1 MKAILI
7 ISSFVVVN
15 SVYGASVKN
24 LNALNKKSL
33 YSDSFKSVQNDFKE
47 YSNIYQYCR
56 ADYLDF
62 NTYKPLENSELIS
75 VQAIFRHGDRAPTYF
90 NVDDGNTW
98 SLCDKTSLAKQ
109 LRPMTT
115 IQLDDASIDIT
126 KGQVLQIPYNPVC
139 IAGELTQKGAID
151 SIDLGKSMR
160 EVYVKKLGFLK
171 PDLQNASQLK
181 VRTSNSMR
189 ARQTANYVL
198 SGLYPFTGNGDD
210 VVVNSFYL
218 PAATDNIFDN
228 LSACPK
234 SRVLYNKMAESDDF
248 QEYLGMNKDYI
259 DIMNPMIAAN
269 KSTLAFTS
277 SRAYYLDS
285 IQGRKCHGL
294 PYACNKVGKCVN
306 DDMYNTFTSDYT
318 WETYFQKR
326 LSPLSE
332 EYNKLTAGLYL
343 RDFKRDMEELVK
355 LNKNRKKCPNKK
367 SPRFYMYSAH
377 DQTNHFVAY
386 SLKAGVL
393 DSLAAPF
400 SSNMYFEVWK
410 NNTNRKLS
418 IRAFYNNRIL
428 QVYGKDGSRTNP
440 WCDFNSCDYDTFMKF
455 LDTVIPKNP
464 SAECSA

>member
-1 MKAILI
+1 MKVTVIL
-7 ISSFVVVN
+7 SSFVIIN
-15 SVYGASVKN
+15 SVNGVSVDN
-24 LNALNKKSL
+24 LNKLTKKSL
-33 YSDSFKSVQNDFKE
+33 YSDSFKFVQNDFKE
-47 YSNIYQYCR
+47 YANVYQYCR
-56 ADYLDF
+56 ADYLDS

-75 VQAIFRHGDRAPTYF
+75 VQAIFRHGDRAPAYF

-98 SLCDKTSLAKQ
+98 SFCDKTGLTKQ

-115 IQLDDASIDIT
+115 IQLNDTSVDIT

-139 IAGELTQKGAID
+139 IAGELTQKGAVD

-160 EVYVKKLGFLK
+160 DIYVKKLGFLK
-171 PDLQNASQLK
+171 PDLKSTSQIK

-189 ARQTANYVL
+189 TRQTANYVL
-198 SGLYPFTGNGDD
+198 SGLYPVSGNGDD

-218 PAATDNIFDN
+218 PAATENIFDN

-234 SRVLYNKMAESDDF
+234 SRVLFNKMTASGDF

-259 DIMNPMIAAN
+259 EMMNPMIAAN
-269 KSTLAFTS
+269 TSTSTFTS

-285 IQGRKCHGL
+285 IQGRICHDL
-294 PYACNKVGKCVN
+294 PYACNKDRKCIN
-306 DDMYNTFTSDYT
+306 DDMFNTFTADYT

-326 LSPLSE
+326 LSPYSA

-343 RDFKRDMEELVK
+343 RDFKRDMEELVRV
-355 LNKNRKKCPNKK
+355 NKNRKKCPNKK

-386 SLKAGVL
+386 SLIAGAL

-410 NNTNRKLS
+410 NNTSGKLS
-418 IRAFYNNRIL
+418 VRAFYNNRIL

-440 WCDFNSCDYDTFMKF
+440 WCDFNSCDYDTFMNF
-455 LDTVIPKNP
+455 LDSVIPQNP
-464 SAECSA
+464 SVECLA